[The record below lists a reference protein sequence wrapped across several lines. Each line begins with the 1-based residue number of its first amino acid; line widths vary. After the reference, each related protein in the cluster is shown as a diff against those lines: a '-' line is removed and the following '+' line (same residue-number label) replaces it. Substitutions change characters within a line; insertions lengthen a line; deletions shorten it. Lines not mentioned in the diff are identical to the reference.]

1 MKKTQKKLGNK
12 GFSLVE
18 LIVVIAIMA
27 VLVGVLA
34 PTLIRNVEN
43 SRVSKDA
50 QNIDSIKNA
59 IEVTLQKEEAY
70 QEAIAVGDVITFD
83 ANNKAVIKSSGLTEF
98 TKEFNNTLDLS
109 KSELTSKKYKD
120 AKDNVGNFYV
130 APEGD
135 YHRTGALRESPTM
148 SVSGMHGEL
157 SLNTGYAYSPA
168 GRDTNT
174 IYNYAESGSLLG
186 NGGFWA
192 KTEADVQKNIK
203 SEAKRS

>member
-70 QEAIAVGDVITFD
+70 QEAIAVGDDVITFD

-120 AKDNVGNFYV
+120 AKDNIKFNVSSTGNV
-130 APEGD
+130 
-135 YHRTGALRESPTM
+135 
-148 SVSGMHGEL
+148 SVKGL
-157 SLNTGYAYSPA
+157 PN
-168 GRDTNT
+168 
-174 IYNYAESGSLLG
+174 
-186 NGGFWA
+186 
-192 KTEADVQKNIK
+192 
-203 SEAKRS
+203 

>member
-109 KSELTSKKYKD
+109 KSELTSEKYKD
-120 AKDNVGNFYV
+120 AKDNIKFNVSSTGNV
-130 APEGD
+130 
-135 YHRTGALRESPTM
+135 
-148 SVSGMHGEL
+148 SVKGL
-157 SLNTGYAYSPA
+157 PN
-168 GRDTNT
+168 
-174 IYNYAESGSLLG
+174 
-186 NGGFWA
+186 
-192 KTEADVQKNIK
+192 
-203 SEAKRS
+203 